1 MNLANLLTTAARTYG
16 NRPAVSS
23 GMQVSFTYGRL
34 ASRAA
39 SLAAGLTGRLG
50 LKKGD
55 HVAVIMK
62 NCPQYLEV
70 LFGLWYAGLTAVPV
84 NAKLHP
90 NEFAYILDH
99 SGSKVCFTTPDL
111 VENVAPL
118 SAEVDSLEKIISTGE
133 TDYDQL
139 FSQPGPGSPIDLA
152 PDDVAWL
159 FYTSGTTGRPKGAML
174 THHVIEFMAIVHL
187 ADIDSVSEQDSI
199 IHAAPLSHGS
209 GMYVMPHIA
218 RGANNVIP
226 QSGGFDSAET
236 LELIAHYPG
245 CSFFFAPT
253 MVHRLIND
261 PRIATADLKNL
272 KNLVYGGGPM
282 YLDDLRKALDIF
294 GPRMSQIYGQGEAPM
309 TITMV
314 TRAMHADTSHPRY
327 LERLSTVGIPRS
339 GVNVKIFDADDNELP
354 VGEIGEVVCRGDIV
368 MGGYWRN
375 PEATAETLRKGWLHT
390 GDMGSIDAEGFLT
403 LKDRSKDLI
412 ISGGSNIYPREI
424 EEVLLCHDGVAEVSV
439 VGRLHPDWGEEVVA
453 FVVNKPGSSVSAD
466 DLDALCLENIARFK
480 RPKDYRFVEALPKN
494 NYGKVLKTDLRQM
507 LANENNTKD

>member
-1 MNLANLLTTAARTYG
+1 MNLTNLLLNAARTFG
-16 NRPAVSS
+16 HRPAVSS
-23 GMQVSFTYGRL
+23 GMEVSFTYESL
-34 ASRAA
+34 ARRSA
-39 SLAAGLTGRLG
+39 SLASGLTDRLG
-50 LKKGD
+50 LKRGD

-70 LFGLWYAGLTAVPV
+70 VFGLWYAGLTAVPV

-90 NEFAYILDH
+90 NEFAFILDH
-99 SGSKVCFTTPDL
+99 SGSKTCFTTPDL
-111 VENVAPL
+111 VEKVAPL
-118 SAEVDSLEKIISTGE
+118 SAEVDSLKTIISTGE

-139 FSQPGPGSPIDLA
+139 FSHPGPGSPEDLA

-187 ADIDSVSEQDSI
+187 ADIETINEQDCI

-209 GMYVMPHIA
+209 GIYVLPNIA
-218 RGANNVIP
+218 RAANNVIP
-226 QSGGFDSAET
+226 QSGGFDTGET

-261 PRIATADLKNL
+261 PGIATADLKNL

-282 YLDDLRKALDIF
+282 YLDDLRKALEIF

-309 TITMV
+309 TITGV
-314 TRAMHADTSHPRY
+314 NQAMHADNGHPRY
-327 LERLSTVGIPRS
+327 FERLSSVGIPRS
-339 GVNVKIFDADDNELP
+339 GVEVKVFDADDKELP
-354 VGEIGEVVCRGDIV
+354 AGEIGEVVCRGDIV
-368 MGGYWRN
+368 MAGYWRN
-375 PEATAETLRKGWLHT
+375 PEATAETLRNGWLHT
-390 GDMGSIDAEGFLT
+390 GDMGSIDTEGFLT
-403 LKDRSKDLI
+403 LKDRSKDLM

-424 EEVLLCHDGVAEVSV
+424 EEVLLCHEGVAEVSV
-439 VGRLHPDWGEEVVA
+439 VGRPHPDWGEEVIA
-453 FVVNKPGSSVSAD
+453 FVVNKPGSKVSAD

-480 RPKDYRFVEALPKN
+480 RPKDYRLVESLPKN
-494 NYGKVLKTDLRQM
+494 NYGKVLKTELRRM
-507 LANENNTKD
+507 LAKESD